1 MLTPEQ
7 ALLLKIQQDQAN
19 ELSMGE
25 AALLGAGLGGAA
37 GAVAGHPLHLLGKA
51 INSQKDNLAAKQ
63 GLSRTP
69 WMNFKQKLR
78 PGPRM
83 AGGFVAAAA
92 SGALGAGIQALMTS
106 GPSKEAQMLGRLN
119 AGTFTENDRYE
130 LANML
135 SSVYGKG
142 IG

>member
-19 ELSMGE
+19 ELSMGD
-25 AALLGAGLGGAA
+25 AALIGAGVGGAA
-37 GAVAGHPLHLLGKA
+37 GIAAGHPLHMVGKA
-51 INSQKDNLAAKQ
+51 INAQKDNLAAKQ

-69 WMNFKQKLR
+69 MMNFKQILK

-83 AGGFVAAAA
+83 AGGFLAAAA
-92 SGALGAGIQALMTS
+92 TGALGAGIQALMTS
-106 GPSKEAQMLGRLN
+106 GPSREAQMLGRLQ

-135 SSVYGKG
+135 SNAYGKG
-142 IG
+142 IA